1 MNNFKVLFL
10 STMVIIVIIIN
21 GCTKVPEYNK
31 TIYVDNQT
39 NNDYL
44 VYADSYSD
52 TIIVLVKANEKD
64 FLIKKFPGFMPTY
77 HLDLIEQY
85 NVYIYNT
92 ADSTYARFRDSGL
105 FKQDNKY
112 SIDGRFFVKSWYS
125 IAKNDK
131 NTDIYEFVNIYTIND
146 SLVKLMCKNT
156 HLTDSVFKLKK

>member
-10 STMVIIVIIIN
+10 SVIVIIFLIIN
-21 GCTKVPEYNK
+21 GCAKVPEYNK

-52 TIIVLVKANEKD
+52 TVIVSVKANEKD

-77 HLDLIEQY
+77 HFDIAEQY

-92 ADSTYARFRDSGL
+92 TDSTYARFRDGGL
-105 FKQDNKY
+105 FRQDNKY
-112 SIDGRFFVKSWYS
+112 SIDGRFFIKASYN
-125 IAKNDK
+125 ITKNDK
-131 NTDIYEFVNIYTIND
+131 NIEVCEYVNIYIIND